1 MEASPME
8 TGYPLSEDQI
18 AFYQRNGYIQL
29 LDVLS
34 KDELEDVRAAVTR
47 VLDHPL
53 DRGHDLSGQN
63 AEYDKVF
70 VQKINLWQVD
80 EGIRRH
86 TFSPKLA
93 EIARRLT
100 RASHV
105 RLWHDQVLVK
115 NPGDSKS
122 SPWHQDLPYWP
133 IREIGGLSCWMALDD
148 VDEANGCMAFVPG
161 SHWYGVLEPI
171 RLIDPQDLF
180 GLVPKDSPVG
190 TEFTPIF
197 QPMPAGSC
205 TFHNALT
212 FHYAGPNRTDR
223 PRRALITIYMP
234 GDVHFT
240 GEQHA
245 ITRDL
250 SLQQGDVLAG
260 DRFPILARA
269 EAPVEMSPAALLS

>member
-1 MEASPME
+1 ME
-8 TGYPLSEDQI
+8 TGYPLSEEQI
-18 AFYQRNGYIQL
+18 ASYQRNGYIQL

-34 KDELEDVRAAVTR
+34 KDDLADARAAVAR
-47 VLDHPL
+47 VLDHAL

-115 NPGDSKS
+115 NPGDSKP
-122 SPWHQDLPYWP
+122 SPWHQDFPYWP

-171 RLIDPQDLF
+171 RLTDPQDLF

-190 TEFTPIF
+190 AEFKPIF

-212 FHYAGPNRTDR
+212 FHYAGPNTTDR
-223 PRRALITIYMP
+223 PRRALVTIYMP

-250 SLQQGDVLAG
+250 DLQKGDVLAG
-260 DRFPILARA
+260 DRFPILSRA
-269 EAPVEMSPAALLS
+269 EAPVGKASAALVG